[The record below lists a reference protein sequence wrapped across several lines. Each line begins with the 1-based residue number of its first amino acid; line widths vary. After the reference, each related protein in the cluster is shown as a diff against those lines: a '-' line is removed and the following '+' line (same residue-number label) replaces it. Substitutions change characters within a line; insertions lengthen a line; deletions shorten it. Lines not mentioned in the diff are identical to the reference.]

1 MTFAVDF
8 DVANDWG
15 SGFTAN
21 LSIANNSSSDVNS
34 WTLEFEAPFEITNI
48 WGAEIVSQDGN
59 RYTVRNLSYNGTLTA
74 DGTVS
79 FGFNGSGESV
89 EPTGYSLNGES
100 IGTSPSIPTLSVD
113 NVTVTEG
120 DSGTVAAEFVVNLS
134 EASDQEVMVE
144 YGTANGTATA
154 GSDYTAQ
161 SGTLTFA
168 AGETSKIISVPV
180 LGDTTVENNETF
192 TLNLSSPS
200 NATIADA
207 QGIGTIT
214 DNDESAPVLP
224 QLSIDDVSVT
234 EGDSGSKNATFTV
247 NLSAASTESVTVDY
261 GTSDDTATAG
271 SDYTAQSG
279 TITFD
284 AGETSQT
291 ITVPILG
298 DTTVESDETFNVN
311 LSQANNATIADAQ
324 GVGTI
329 SNDDSSSLPT
339 TDNAFA
345 VDFDVANDWGSGFTA
360 NLEIANNSSSQV
372 NGWTL
377 EFDSQFEITDIWG
390 AKILSKEGNR
400 YTIGNLSYNGTLA
413 ADGTV
418 SFGFNGNGDS
428 VEPTSYSLNGDPI
441 DASPSIPTLSV
452 DDVSVTEGDN
462 GTVAAEFVVNM
473 SEASD
478 QEVTVEY
485 GTDNGTATAGSD
497 YTAQSGTI
505 TFAAGE
511 TSKIISVDVNGDTT
525 VESNE
530 TFNLNLS
537 NASNATIADAQGV
550 GTINNDD
557 ADSTP
562 VLPQFSINDVSV
574 TEGDSGSKNATFTVS
589 LSAASTESISVDYGT
604 SNDTATAGSDYT
616 AESGTLTFA
625 AGETSKTISV
635 AVTGDTTV
643 ESDETFNV
651 NLSNASNA
659 TIGDGQGVGTILNND
674 SSQPPPQQGDF
685 NYGEALQ
692 KSILFYYAQ
701 RSGDLP
707 DTNPI
712 PWRGDSALNDGSDVG
727 VDLTGGY
734 YDAGDHVKFGLPGAA
749 SLTMLGWGAVQYQD
763 AYQQSG
769 QFEEVLDTI
778 KWGTDYILKAHVT
791 DGQGTKEFYG
801 QVGDGNLDHAYWG
814 PPEDMTMER
823 PAYKIDR
830 QNPGSDLAGEAA
842 ASLAA
847 ASIVFRGV
855 DEAYADTLL
864 QNAEQ
869 LYDFADQY
877 RGVYT
882 DAIPDAGQF
891 YNSFSGFQDE
901 LVWGA
906 TWLHKATEAAGS
918 TDTTYLNK
926 AESLYQGIGP
936 GWTQSWDDKSYGA
949 AILLAQET
957 GKSEYKGDVEGWLN
971 SWLPGGSTA
980 TYTDGGLAWLSQWG
994 SLRYS
999 ANTSF
1004 LAGVYADTVNDP
1016 NGQYSDFAEGQIDY
1030 ILGDNPRDFSYMVGF
1045 GEDYA
1050 LNPHHRAASGVTN
1063 ISDSRDNLHTLYGA
1077 LVGGPASADDF
1088 DYVDERTDF
1097 IRNEVAMDYNAGLT
1111 GALARMYGE
1120 FGGQTLDTIS
1130 GVNLD
1135 NLNSLTVAD
1144 VVAS

>member
-8 DVANDWG
+8 NIANDWG

-21 LSIANNSSSDVNS
+21 LEIANNSSSNVNG

-48 WGAEIVSQDGN
+48 WGAEIVSQEGN
-59 RYTVRNLSYNGTLTA
+59 LYTVRNLSYNSTLAA

-79 FGFNGSGESV
+79 FGFNGSGDSL

-120 DSGTVAAEFVVNLS
+120 DSGTVAADFVVNLS
-134 EASDQEVMVE
+134 EASDQ
-144 YGTANGTATA
+144 
-154 GSDYTAQ
+154 
-161 SGTLTFA
+161 
-168 AGETSKIISVPV
+168 P
-180 LGDTTVENNETF
+180 
-192 TLNLSSPS
+192 
-200 NATIADA
+200 
-207 QGIGTIT
+207 
-214 DNDESAPVLP
+214 
-224 QLSIDDVSVT
+224 
-234 EGDSGSKNATFTV
+234 
-247 NLSAASTESVTVDY
+247 
-261 GTSDDTATAG
+261 
-271 SDYTAQSG
+271 
-279 TITFD
+279 
-284 AGETSQT
+284 
-291 ITVPILG
+291 
-298 DTTVESDETFNVN
+298 
-311 LSQANNATIADAQ
+311 
-324 GVGTI
+324 
-329 SNDDSSSLPT
+329 
-339 TDNAFA
+339 
-345 VDFDVANDWGSGFTA
+345 
-360 NLEIANNSSSQV
+360 
-372 NGWTL
+372 
-377 EFDSQFEITDIWG
+377 
-390 AKILSKEGNR
+390 
-400 YTIGNLSYNGTLA
+400 
-413 ADGTV
+413 
-418 SFGFNGNGDS
+418 
-428 VEPTSYSLNGDPI
+428 
-441 DASPSIPTLSV
+441 
-452 DDVSVTEGDN
+452 
-462 GTVAAEFVVNM
+462 
-473 SEASD
+473 
-478 QEVTVEY
+478 VTVEY
-485 GTDNGTATAGSD
+485 STANGTATAGSD

-511 TSKIISVDVNGDTT
+511 TSKIVSVPVIGDTT

-530 TFNLNLS
+530 TFRLNLS
-537 NASNATIADAQGV
+537 NPSNGTIADAQGV
-550 GTINNDD
+550 GTISNDD
-557 ADSTP
+557 SSTPPANTPLRIEAEDYISFFDKSSGNTGGAFRSDDVDIQATTDVGGGYNVGWIQQGEWLTYDANIPEAGTYDIVARVASAQSGTRSLKVSVGGESETLSFGGTGGWQNWTDVTAQGVNLSAGSQQLRLDMLSNSFNVNYIDIIPSNSSPTPPTLSINDVSLTEGNSGTKNATFTVNLSDASTQSVSVNYATANDTAIAGSDYTAKSGTLNFSPGQTSKTFTVPIIGDTLDEANETFKVNLSQANNATIADGQGVGTIIDNDDSTP
-562 VLPQFSINDVSV
+562 VLSQLSINDVSV
-574 TEGDSGSKNATFTVS
+574 TEGDSGTKNATFTVN
-589 LSAASTESISVDYGT
+589 LSAASTQSVSVNYAT
-604 SNDTATAGSDYT
+604 ANDTAIAGSDYT
-616 AESGTLTFA
+616 AKSGTLSFNP
-625 AGETSKTISV
+625 GQTSKTFSV
-635 AVTGDTTV
+635 PILGDTTV
-643 ESDETFNV
+643 EGDETFKV
-651 NLSNASNA
+651 NLSQASNA

-674 SSQPPPQQGDF
+674 SSQPPPQQGAF

-707 DTNPI
+707 DTNPL

-749 SLTMLGWGAVQYQD
+749 SMTMLSWGAVEYQD

-769 QFEEVLDTI
+769 QFEEILDSI

-791 DGQGTKEFYG
+791 DSQGTQAFYG
-801 QVGDGNLDHAYWG
+801 QVGDGNLDHAFWG
-814 PPEDMTMER
+814 APEDMTMER
-823 PAYKIDR
+823 PAFKIDR

-864 QNAEQ
+864 QNAQQ

-936 GWTQSWDDKSYGA
+936 GFTQSWDNKSYGS

-971 SWLPGGSTA
+971 SWLPGGSTP

-1030 ILGDNPRDFSYMVGF
+1030 ILGDNPRNFSYMVGF

-1077 LVGGPASADDF
+1077 LVGGPDSPNDSSYDD
-1088 DYVDERTDF
+1088 DRSNF
-1097 IRNEVAMDYNAGLT
+1097 ITNEVAMDYNAGLT

-1120 FGGQTLDTIS
+1120 FGGETLDTIS
-1130 GVNLD
+1130 GVNLGD
-1135 NLNSLTVAD
+1135 LSALTVAD

>member
-8 DVANDWG
+8 NIANDWG

-21 LSIANNSSSDVNS
+21 LEIANNSSSNVNG

-48 WGAEIVSQDGN
+48 WGAEIVSQEGN
-59 RYTVRNLSYNGTLTA
+59 RYTVR
-74 DGTVS
+74 
-79 FGFNGSGESV
+79 
-89 EPTGYSLNGES
+89 
-100 IGTSPSIPTLSVD
+100 
-113 NVTVTEG
+113 
-120 DSGTVAAEFVVNLS
+120 
-134 EASDQEVMVE
+134 
-144 YGTANGTATA
+144 
-154 GSDYTAQ
+154 
-161 SGTLTFA
+161 
-168 AGETSKIISVPV
+168 
-180 LGDTTVENNETF
+180 
-192 TLNLSSPS
+192 
-200 NATIADA
+200 
-207 QGIGTIT
+207 
-214 DNDESAPVLP
+214 
-224 QLSIDDVSVT
+224 
-234 EGDSGSKNATFTV
+234 
-247 NLSAASTESVTVDY
+247 
-261 GTSDDTATAG
+261 
-271 SDYTAQSG
+271 
-279 TITFD
+279 
-284 AGETSQT
+284 
-291 ITVPILG
+291 
-298 DTTVESDETFNVN
+298 
-311 LSQANNATIADAQ
+311 
-324 GVGTI
+324 
-329 SNDDSSSLPT
+329 
-339 TDNAFA
+339 
-345 VDFDVANDWGSGFTA
+345 
-360 NLEIANNSSSQV
+360 
-372 NGWTL
+372 
-377 EFDSQFEITDIWG
+377 
-390 AKILSKEGNR
+390 
-400 YTIGNLSYNGTLA
+400 NLSYNGTLA

-418 SFGFNGNGDS
+418 SFGFNGSGDS
-428 VEPTSYSLNGDPI
+428 IEPTGYSLNGESI
-441 DASPSIPTLSV
+441 GGSSSPIPTLSV
-452 DDVSVTEGDN
+452 NDVTVTEGDT
-462 GTVAAEFVVNM
+462 GTVAADFVVNL

-478 QEVTVEY
+478 QPVTVEY
-485 GTDNGTATAGSD
+485 STANGTATAGSD
-497 YTAQSGTI
+497 YTAKSGTL

-511 TSKIISVDVNGDTT
+511 TSKIVSVPVIGDTT

-530 TFNLNLS
+530 TFRLNLS
-537 NASNATIADAQGV
+537 NPSNGTIADAQGV
-550 GTINNDD
+550 GTISNDD
-557 ADSTP
+557 SSTPPANTPLRIEAEDYISFFDKSSGNTGGAFRSDDVDIQATTDLGGGYNVGWIQQGEWLTYDVNIPEAGTYDIVARVASAQSGTRSLKVSVGGESETLSFGGTGGWQNWTDVTAQGVNLSAGSQQLRLDMLSNSFNVNYIDIVPSTSSPTPPTLSINDVSITEGNSGTKNATFTVNLSDASTQSVSVNYATANDTAIAGSDYTAKSGTLNFSPGQTSKTFTVPIIGDTLDEANERFKVNLSQANNATIGDGQGVGTIIDNDDSTP
-562 VLPQFSINDVSV
+562 VLSQLSINDVSV
-574 TEGDSGSKNATFTVS
+574 TEGDSGTKNATFTVN
-589 LSAASTESISVDYGT
+589 LSAASTQTVSVNYAT
-604 SNDTATAGSDYT
+604 ANDTAIAGSDYT
-616 AESGTLTFA
+616 AKSGTLSFNP
-625 AGETSKTISV
+625 GQTSKTFSV
-635 AVTGDTTV
+635 PILGDTTV
-643 ESDETFNV
+643 EGNETFKV
-651 NLSNASNA
+651 NLSQASNA

-674 SSQPPPQQGDF
+674 SSQPPPQQGAF

-707 DTNPI
+707 DTNPL

-727 VDLTGGY
+727 LDLTGGY

-749 SLTMLGWGAVQYQD
+749 SMTMLSWGAVEYQD

-769 QFEEVLDTI
+769 QFEEILDSI

-791 DGQGTKEFYG
+791 DSQGTKAFYG
-801 QVGDGNLDHAYWG
+801 QVGDGNLDHAFWG
-814 PPEDMTMER
+814 APEDMTMER

-864 QNAEQ
+864 QNAQQ

-877 RGVYT
+877 RGTYT

-957 GKSEYKGDVEGWLN
+957 GKNEYKGDVEGWLN
-971 SWLPGGSTA
+971 SWLPGGSTP

-1077 LVGGPASADDF
+1077 LVGGPDSPNDF
-1088 DYVDERTDF
+1088 AYNDVRTDF
-1097 IRNEVAMDYNAGLT
+1097 ISNEVAMDYNAGLT

-1130 GVNLD
+1130 GVNLN

-1144 VVAS
+1144 VIAS

>member
-8 DVANDWG
+8 DIANDWG

-21 LSIANNSSSDVNS
+21 LSIANNSSSDVDG

-48 WGAEIVSQDGN
+48 WGAEIVSQEGN
-59 RYTVRNLSYNGTLTA
+59 RYTVRNLSYNGTLAA

-79 FGFNGSGESV
+79 FGFNGSGDSI

-113 NVTVTEG
+113 DVTVTEG
-120 DSGTVAAEFVVNLS
+120 DSGTVAAEFVVNL
-134 EASDQEVMVE
+134 
-144 YGTANGTATA
+144 
-154 GSDYTAQ
+154 
-161 SGTLTFA
+161 
-168 AGETSKIISVPV
+168 
-180 LGDTTVENNETF
+180 
-192 TLNLSSPS
+192 
-200 NATIADA
+200 
-207 QGIGTIT
+207 
-214 DNDESAPVLP
+214 
-224 QLSIDDVSVT
+224 
-234 EGDSGSKNATFTV
+234 
-247 NLSAASTESVTVDY
+247 
-261 GTSDDTATAG
+261 
-271 SDYTAQSG
+271 
-279 TITFD
+279 
-284 AGETSQT
+284 
-291 ITVPILG
+291 
-298 DTTVESDETFNVN
+298 
-311 LSQANNATIADAQ
+311 
-324 GVGTI
+324 
-329 SNDDSSSLPT
+329 
-339 TDNAFA
+339 
-345 VDFDVANDWGSGFTA
+345 
-360 NLEIANNSSSQV
+360 
-372 NGWTL
+372 
-377 EFDSQFEITDIWG
+377 
-390 AKILSKEGNR
+390 
-400 YTIGNLSYNGTLA
+400 
-413 ADGTV
+413 
-418 SFGFNGNGDS
+418 
-428 VEPTSYSLNGDPI
+428 
-441 DASPSIPTLSV
+441 
-452 DDVSVTEGDN
+452 
-462 GTVAAEFVVNM
+462 

-511 TSKIISVDVNGDTT
+511 TSKIISVPVLGDTT
-525 VESNE
+525 VENNE
-530 TFNLNLS
+530 TFKLNLS
-537 NASNATIADAQGV
+537 SPSNATIADAQGV
-550 GTINNDD
+550 GTISNDD
-557 ADSTP
+557 SSTPPANTPIRIEAEDYISFFDKSSGNTGGAFRSDDVDIQATTDLGGGFNVGWIQQGEWLTYDVNIPEAGTYDIVARVASAQSGTRSLKVSVGGESETLSFGGTGGWQNWTDVTAQGVNLSAGSQQLRLDMLSNSFNVNYIDIIPSNSSPTPPTLSINNVSITEGNSGTKNAGFTVNLSEASTQSISVNYATANDTAIAGSDYIAKSGTLNFSPGQTSKTFTVPILGDTLDEANETFKVNLSQANNATIADGQGVGTIIDNDDSTP
-562 VLPQFSINDVSV
+562 VLSQLSINDVSV

-604 SNDTATAGSDYT
+604 GNGTATAGSDYT

-674 SSQPPPQQGDF
+674 LSQPPPQQGDF

-692 KSILFYYAQ
+692 KSLLFYYAQ

-707 DTNPI
+707 DHNPI

-727 VDLTGGY
+727 LDLTGGY

-749 SLTMLGWGAVQYQD
+749 SLTMLGWGAVEYQD

-769 QFEEVLDTI
+769 QFEEILDSI

-791 DGQGTKEFYG
+791 DSQGTKEFYG
-801 QVGDGNLDHAYWG
+801 QVGDGNIDHSFWG
-814 PPEDMTMER
+814 APEDMTMER

-882 DAIPDAGQF
+882 DAITDAGQF

-906 TWLHKATEAAGS
+906 TWLHKANEAAGD

-957 GKSEYKGDVEGWLN
+957 GKSEYKSDVEGWLN
-971 SWLPGGSTA
+971 SWLPGGSTP

-1077 LVGGPASADDF
+1077 MVGGPASADDF

-1144 VVAS
+1144 VIAS

>member
-8 DVANDWG
+8 NVANDWG

-21 LSIANNSSSDVNS
+21 LSIANNSSSDVNG

-48 WGAEIVSQDGN
+48 WGAEIVSQEGN
-59 RYTVRNLSYNGTLTA
+59 RYTIRNLSYNGTLAA

-79 FGFNGSGESV
+79 FGFNGSGESI

-113 NVTVTEG
+113 DVTVTEG
-120 DSGTVAAEFVVNLS
+120 DTGTVAAEFVVNLS
-134 EASDQEVMVE
+134 EASDQEVTVE
-144 YGTANGTATA
+144 YGTDNDTATA

-180 LGDTTVENNETF
+180 LGDTTVESDETF
-192 TLNLSSPS
+192 KLNLSSPS
-200 NATIADA
+200 
-207 QGIGTIT
+207 
-214 DNDESAPVLP
+214 
-224 QLSIDDVSVT
+224 
-234 EGDSGSKNATFTV
+234 
-247 NLSAASTESVTVDY
+247 
-261 GTSDDTATAG
+261 
-271 SDYTAQSG
+271 
-279 TITFD
+279 
-284 AGETSQT
+284 
-291 ITVPILG
+291 
-298 DTTVESDETFNVN
+298 
-311 LSQANNATIADAQ
+311 NATIADAQ

-329 SNDDSSSLPT
+329 SNDDSSTPPGNTPIRIEAEDYINFFDKSSGNTGGAFRSDDVDIQAT
-339 TDNAFA
+339 TDVGGGYNVGWIQQGEWLTYDANIPEA
-345 VDFDVANDWGSGFTA
+345 GTYDIVARVASAQQGTRSLKVSVDGQSETLSFGGTGGWQNWTDVTAQGVNLSAGSQQLRLDMLSNSF
-360 NLEIANNSSSQV
+360 NVNYIDIIPSNSSP
-372 NGWTL
+372 TL
-377 EFDSQFEITDIWG
+377 
-390 AKILSKEGNR
+390 
-400 YTIGNLSYNGTLA
+400 
-413 ADGTV
+413 
-418 SFGFNGNGDS
+418 
-428 VEPTSYSLNGDPI
+428 
-441 DASPSIPTLSV
+441 PTLSINN
-452 DDVSVTEGDN
+452 VSITEGDS
-462 GTVAAEFVVNM
+462 GTKNATFTVNL
-473 SEASD
+473 SDAST
-478 QEVTVEY
+478 QSVSVNY
-485 GTDNGTATAGSD
+485 ATANDTAIAGSD
-497 YTAQSGTI
+497 YTAKSGTLS
-505 TFAAGE
+505 FNPGQ
-511 TSKIISVDVNGDTT
+511 TSKTFSVPILGDTT
-525 VESNE
+525 VEGNE
-530 TFNLNLS
+530 TF
-537 NASNATIADAQGV
+537 
-550 GTINNDD
+550 
-557 ADSTP
+557 
-562 VLPQFSINDVSV
+562 
-574 TEGDSGSKNATFTVS
+574 K
-589 LSAASTESISVDYGT
+589 
-604 SNDTATAGSDYT
+604 
-616 AESGTLTFA
+616 
-625 AGETSKTISV
+625 
-635 AVTGDTTV
+635 
-643 ESDETFNV
+643 V
-651 NLSNASNA
+651 NLSQASNA
-659 TIGDGQGVGTILNND
+659 TIGDSQGVGTILNDD
-674 SSQPPPQQGDF
+674 SSQPPPQQGAF

-707 DTNPI
+707 DTNPL

-727 VDLTGGY
+727 RDLTGGY

-749 SLTMLGWGAVQYQD
+749 SLTMLGWGAVEYQD

-769 QFEEVLDTI
+769 QFEELLDSI

-801 QVGDGNLDHAYWG
+801 QVGDGNLDHAFWG
-814 PPEDMTMER
+814 APEDMTMER

-830 QNPGSDLAGEAA
+830 SNPGSDLAGEAA

-877 RGVYT
+877 RGTYT

-957 GKSEYKGDVEGWLN
+957 GKSEYKSDVEGWLN
-971 SWLPGGSTA
+971 SWLPGGSTP

-1144 VVAS
+1144 VIAS

>member
-8 DVANDWG
+8 DIANDWG

-21 LSIANNSSSDVNS
+21 LEIANNSSSNVNG

-59 RYTVRNLSYNGTLTA
+59 RYTVRNLSYNGTLAA

-79 FGFNGSGESV
+79 FGFNGSGDSI

-113 NVTVTEG
+113 DVTVTEG
-120 DSGTVAAEFVVNLS
+120 DSGTVAAEFVVNL
-134 EASDQEVMVE
+134 
-144 YGTANGTATA
+144 
-154 GSDYTAQ
+154 
-161 SGTLTFA
+161 
-168 AGETSKIISVPV
+168 
-180 LGDTTVENNETF
+180 
-192 TLNLSSPS
+192 
-200 NATIADA
+200 
-207 QGIGTIT
+207 
-214 DNDESAPVLP
+214 
-224 QLSIDDVSVT
+224 
-234 EGDSGSKNATFTV
+234 
-247 NLSAASTESVTVDY
+247 
-261 GTSDDTATAG
+261 
-271 SDYTAQSG
+271 
-279 TITFD
+279 
-284 AGETSQT
+284 
-291 ITVPILG
+291 
-298 DTTVESDETFNVN
+298 
-311 LSQANNATIADAQ
+311 
-324 GVGTI
+324 
-329 SNDDSSSLPT
+329 
-339 TDNAFA
+339 
-345 VDFDVANDWGSGFTA
+345 
-360 NLEIANNSSSQV
+360 
-372 NGWTL
+372 
-377 EFDSQFEITDIWG
+377 
-390 AKILSKEGNR
+390 
-400 YTIGNLSYNGTLA
+400 
-413 ADGTV
+413 
-418 SFGFNGNGDS
+418 
-428 VEPTSYSLNGDPI
+428 
-441 DASPSIPTLSV
+441 
-452 DDVSVTEGDN
+452 
-462 GTVAAEFVVNM
+462 

-497 YTAQSGTI
+497 YTAQSGTL

-511 TSKIISVDVNGDTT
+511 TSKIVSVPVIGDTT

-530 TFNLNLS
+530 TFRLNLS
-537 NASNATIADAQGV
+537 NPSNGTIADAQGV

-557 ADSTP
+557 SSTP
-562 VLPQFSINDVSV
+562 PANTPIRIEAEDYISFFDKSSGNTGGAFRSDDVDIQATTDLGGGFNVGWIQQGEWLTYDVNIPEAGTYDIVARVASAQSGTRSLKVSVGGESETLSFGGTGGWQNWTDVTAQGVNLSAGSQQLRLDMLSNSFNVNYIDIVPSTSSPTPPTLSINDVSL
-574 TEGDSGSKNATFTVS
+574 TEGNSGTKNATFTVN
-589 LSAASTESISVDYGT
+589 LSEASTQSVSVNYAT
-604 SNDTATAGSDYT
+604 ANDTATAGSDYT

-659 TIGDGQGVGTILNND
+659 TIGDSQGVGTILNND

-707 DTNPI
+707 DTNPL

-727 VDLTGGY
+727 LDLTGGY

-749 SLTMLGWGAVQYQD
+749 SMTMLSWGAVEYQD

-769 QFEEVLDTI
+769 QFEEILDSI

-801 QVGDGNLDHAYWG
+801 QVGDGNIDHAFWG
-814 PPEDMTMER
+814 APEDMTMER

-936 GWTQSWDDKSYGA
+936 GWTQSWDDKSYGS

-1077 LVGGPASADDF
+1077 MVGGPASADDF

-1120 FGGQTLDTIS
+1120 FGGETLDTIS

>member
-8 DVANDWG
+8 NVANDWG

-21 LSIANNSSSDVNS
+21 LSIANNSSSDVNG

-48 WGAEIVSQDGN
+48 WGAEIVSQEGN
-59 RYTVRNLSYNGTLTA
+59 RYTIRNLSYNGTLAA

-79 FGFNGSGESV
+79 FGFNGSGESI

-113 NVTVTEG
+113 DVTVTEG
-120 DSGTVAAEFVVNLS
+120 DTGTVAAEFVVNLS
-134 EASDQEVMVE
+134 EASDQEVTVE
-144 YGTANGTATA
+144 YGTDNDTATA

-180 LGDTTVENNETF
+180 LGDTTVESDETF
-192 TLNLSSPS
+192 KLNLSSPS
-200 NATIADA
+200 
-207 QGIGTIT
+207 
-214 DNDESAPVLP
+214 
-224 QLSIDDVSVT
+224 
-234 EGDSGSKNATFTV
+234 
-247 NLSAASTESVTVDY
+247 
-261 GTSDDTATAG
+261 
-271 SDYTAQSG
+271 
-279 TITFD
+279 
-284 AGETSQT
+284 
-291 ITVPILG
+291 
-298 DTTVESDETFNVN
+298 
-311 LSQANNATIADAQ
+311 NATIADAQ

-329 SNDDSSSLPT
+329 SNDDSSTPPGNTPIRIEAEDYINFFDKSSGNTGGAFRSDDVDIQAT
-339 TDNAFA
+339 TDVGGGYNVGWIQQGEWLTYDANIPEA
-345 VDFDVANDWGSGFTA
+345 GTYDIVARVASAQQGTRSLKVSVDGQSETLSFGGTGGWQNWTDVTAQGVNLSAGSQQLRLDMLSNSF
-360 NLEIANNSSSQV
+360 NVNYIDIIPSNSSP
-372 NGWTL
+372 TL
-377 EFDSQFEITDIWG
+377 
-390 AKILSKEGNR
+390 
-400 YTIGNLSYNGTLA
+400 
-413 ADGTV
+413 
-418 SFGFNGNGDS
+418 
-428 VEPTSYSLNGDPI
+428 
-441 DASPSIPTLSV
+441 PTLSINN
-452 DDVSVTEGDN
+452 VSITEGDS
-462 GTVAAEFVVNM
+462 GTKNATFTVNL
-473 SEASD
+473 SDAST
-478 QEVTVEY
+478 QSVSVNY
-485 GTDNGTATAGSD
+485 ATANDTAIAGSD
-497 YTAQSGTI
+497 YTAKSGTLS
-505 TFAAGE
+505 FNPGQ
-511 TSKIISVDVNGDTT
+511 TSKTFSVPILGDTT
-525 VESNE
+525 VEGNE
-530 TFNLNLS
+530 TF
-537 NASNATIADAQGV
+537 
-550 GTINNDD
+550 
-557 ADSTP
+557 
-562 VLPQFSINDVSV
+562 
-574 TEGDSGSKNATFTVS
+574 K
-589 LSAASTESISVDYGT
+589 
-604 SNDTATAGSDYT
+604 
-616 AESGTLTFA
+616 
-625 AGETSKTISV
+625 
-635 AVTGDTTV
+635 
-643 ESDETFNV
+643 V
-651 NLSNASNA
+651 NLSQASNA
-659 TIGDGQGVGTILNND
+659 TIGDSQGVGTILNDD
-674 SSQPPPQQGDF
+674 SSQPPPQQGAF

-707 DTNPI
+707 DTNPL

-727 VDLTGGY
+727 RDLTGGY

-749 SLTMLGWGAVQYQD
+749 SLTMLGWGAVEYQD

-769 QFEEVLDTI
+769 QFEELLDSI

-791 DGQGTKEFYG
+791 DSQGTKEFYG
-801 QVGDGNLDHAYWG
+801 QVGDGNLDHAFWG
-814 PPEDMTMER
+814 APEDMTMER

-830 QNPGSDLAGEAA
+830 SNPGSDLAGEAA

-877 RGVYT
+877 RGTYT

-957 GKSEYKGDVEGWLN
+957 GKSEYKSDVEGWLN
-971 SWLPGGSTA
+971 SWLPGGSTP

-1144 VVAS
+1144 VIAS